1 MGDIKFLKHKETG
14 VIRILMR
21 REQIL
26 KLCANH
32 RVNASMAL
40 KEVSPKQYS
49 WMATDF
55 SDNEAKSELLLA
67 KFKLAEEASE
77 FKSQFEKVSEHK
89 YLVLDERRHQRC

>member
-1 MGDIKFLKHKETG
+1 
-14 VIRILMR
+14 
-21 REQIL
+21 
-26 KLCANH
+26 
-32 RVNASMAL
+32 MAL